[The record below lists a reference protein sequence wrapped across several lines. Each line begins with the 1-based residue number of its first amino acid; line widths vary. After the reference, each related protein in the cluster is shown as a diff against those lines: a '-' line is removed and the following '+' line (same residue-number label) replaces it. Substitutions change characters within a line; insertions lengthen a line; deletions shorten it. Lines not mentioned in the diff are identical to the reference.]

1 MKKWQLQE
9 AKQKFSSVVDEA
21 LKGDVQIIT
30 RHGKD
35 VVAVVKLT
43 DFLNLQNDFR
53 KFLLNVPKT
62 DDLKIERSKIYKRD
76 IEL

>member
-9 AKQKFSSVVDEA
+9 AKQKFSSVVDGA
-21 LKGDVQIIT
+21 LKGDIQIIT

-62 DDLKIERSKIYKRD
+62 ENLEIERSKIYKRD